1 MPCHSDFYKLCV
13 VDFEN
18 SAKICFFLWGKP
30 SKNICDSRDLKAQ
43 LRGPIQKIRPAV
55 GIYIYILYIFFWF
68 FFFFFSFLL
77 KYHSIGFFAI
87 LSLNFLRFFGFSL
100 FV

>member
-30 SKNICDSRDLKAQ
+30 SKNIYIDILIRVIESATPWTHSENPARSRN
-43 LRGPIQKIRPAV
+43 
-55 GIYIYILYIFFWF
+55 IYIYIIYFFLIFFFLF
-68 FFFFFSFLL
+68 FIST
-77 KYHSIGFFAI
+77 
-87 LSLNFLRFFGFSL
+87 
-100 FV
+100 